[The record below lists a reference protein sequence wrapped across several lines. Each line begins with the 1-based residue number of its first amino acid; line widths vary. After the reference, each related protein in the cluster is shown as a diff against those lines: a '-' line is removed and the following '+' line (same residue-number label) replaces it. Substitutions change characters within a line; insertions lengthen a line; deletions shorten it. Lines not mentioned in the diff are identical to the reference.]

1 MLQFFQVH
9 IWPLSNEKHFDPMQH
24 DIRFTVH
31 LLQLFKVYESLQ
43 KHMGME
49 NSTGR
54 VNLRLGQ
61 LDCILYIATLI
72 YVTSL
77 ANVALL

>member
-1 MLQFFQVH
+1 MLLCFQVH

-31 LLQLFKVYESLQ
+31 LLQLFKVYENLQ

-54 VNLRLGQ
+54 VNPRGL